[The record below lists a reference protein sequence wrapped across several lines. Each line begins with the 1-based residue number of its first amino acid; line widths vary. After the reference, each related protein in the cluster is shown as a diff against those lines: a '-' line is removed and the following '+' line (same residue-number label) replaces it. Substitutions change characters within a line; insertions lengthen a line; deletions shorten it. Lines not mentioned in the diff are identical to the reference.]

1 MRQLAWPCIVAG
13 LIIALSWPIYVE
25 GVRSNA
31 LVQASL
37 LILRAEPSTVAL
49 ANQVVL
55 DRDAV
60 LKAFRDA
67 HALSIPPGVALGA
80 ALAFLGAFVV
90 TRRSAEA
97 GVPKTIIPKRV
108 FDESLAGSYAAL
120 IPWLRCTLSH
130 RPYWRQDDDED
141 QMIYWRQCQEC
152 WRRWSA

>member
-13 LIIALSWPIYVE
+13 LIIALTWPIYVE
-25 GVRSNA
+25 NVRSNA

-37 LILRAEPSTVAL
+37 LVLHAEPTTVSL

-60 LKAFRDA
+60 FKGFRDA
-67 HALSIPPGVALGA
+67 HALSIPAGVALGA
-80 ALAFLGAFVV
+80 ALALLGAFVV
-90 TRRSAEA
+90 TRRGLETV
-97 GVPKTIIPKRV
+97 GPKTITKNF
-108 FDESLAGSYAAL
+108 FDESLVGSYDAF

-141 QMIYWRQCQEC
+141 QMIYWTQCHKC
-152 WRRWSA
+152 RRRWSA